1 MELRVLKY
9 YLAVANEENTS
20 APRNGRR
27 CRHPA
32 GAEKALPDN
41 AVVMDAFDV
50 YRADIMQ
57 AQPKVHDW
65 LRALGFAE

>member
-1 MELRVLKY
+1 MRRILLRHGTGGVAATLRELK
-9 YLAVANEENTS
+9 
-20 APRNGRR
+20 
-27 CRHPA
+27 
-32 GAEKALPDN
+32 KALPDN